1 MFHSHLKAKSRANS
15 LNLLVA
21 LGKVGASEKTIWE
34 SRSLHHR
41 LTPTKKPNDS
51 QMCGFFRHQKKGNR
65 WSPGIL
71 FVQHGVW
78 MSFAC
83 SFPNAPPFFRGR
95 HMPYMLLFRTLR
107 ITLGGLSNHPAST
120 TFLRGAEF
128 GLCRISWGA
137 KFVNFVRLW

>member
-51 QMCGFFRHQKKGNR
+51 QMCGFCPAPKKRESLKSRNPLR
-65 WSPGIL
+65 PARSLDEFCL
-71 FVQHGVW
+71 FF
-78 MSFAC
+78 SKRT
-83 SFPNAPPFFRGR
+83 PFFRGR
-95 HMPYMLLFRTLR
+95 HTPYMLLFRTLR